1 MLTEFYQ
8 IPGVLDVRSNW
19 ENKVVKT
26 VITVDQARARRAEVT
41 SRDVAYSLES
51 HLSGVKVTEYREADE
66 AIPVLIQSV
75 DEERDTIGD
84 LRNLTIYSSTG
95 GTAVPGTQVAGGVST
110 WELSRISHR
119 NQMRTLTVELKHE
132 ELKAPEL

>member
-1 MLTEFYQ
+1 M
-8 IPGVLDVRSNW
+8 
-19 ENKVVKT
+19 
-26 VITVDQARARRAEVT
+26 
-41 SRDVAYSLES
+41 
-51 HLSGVKVTEYREADE
+51 SGVAVFVIGIFVIRICFVLRVSDLNDRRTILRPLPGGFLRPSALREEYSFLE
-66 AIPVLIQSV
+66 V